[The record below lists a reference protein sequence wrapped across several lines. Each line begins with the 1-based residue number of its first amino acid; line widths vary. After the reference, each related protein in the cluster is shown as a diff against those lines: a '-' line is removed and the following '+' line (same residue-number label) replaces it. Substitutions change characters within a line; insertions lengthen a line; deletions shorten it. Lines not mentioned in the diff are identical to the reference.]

1 MRIVIDTNV
10 LISALTEP
18 KSNGARVL
26 RAWRQGRLE
35 VVSSNATLR
44 EAELV
49 LNAGWLSRL
58 ATQREV
64 EDLLRELR
72 ERAVRVQ
79 PWPISD
85 MPLKDEGDLRL
96 VEAAVAGGAAYL
108 VTADQELLLQRG
120 YAGTEFVTPAEV
132 LRALSSRSISE
143 NERAS
148 RGDTATSPAE

>member
-1 MRIVIDTNV
+1 
-10 LISALTEP
+10 
-18 KSNGARVL
+18 
-26 RAWRQGRLE
+26 LE

-64 EDLLRELR
+64 EDLLRKLR

-132 LRALSSRSISE
+132 LRALNSRSISE

>member
-10 LISALTEP
+10 LIAALTKP
-18 KSNGARVL
+18 RGNGARVL

-35 VVSSNATLR
+35 VVSSTATLR

-96 VEAAVAGGAAYL
+96 VETAVAGGAVYL

-120 YAGTEFVTPAEV
+120 YAGTAFVTPAEV